1 MKIAKRPLFATLLTA
16 AAAVGSAPAA
26 ADGINDNYWF
36 EAEAFWPKIDTNI
49 QVSSVTNNTVGTVI
63 DFEKD
68 LNYDNSKTLP
78 AFTLGARVTNS
89 FRVEAEYY
97 SLGRKSSGT
106 LARDIEF
113 DDVLYKTGA
122 DITSKFDS
130 SVYRFTIGYSFYR
143 RPTAEIGAAIGLHAT
158 DFLVSLDGEG
168 TVDGVTTQIETRRK
182 KVLAPMPTLGL
193 YGDFEVAPRFVLG
206 GNVDWLKLKVG
217 DYDGRLLN
225 FEAKASYRVM
235 KNVALGVMYRS
246 VDYHVGVTK
255 PEWTGDLNYKF
266 HGPAVFLHAGF

>member
-1 MKIAKRPLFATLLTA
+1 MEKTTRRTLFALLTTVTA
-16 AAAVGSAPAA
+16 LGSAPAA
-26 ADGINDNYWF
+26 AEGINDNYWF
-36 EAEAFWPKIDTNI
+36 EAEAFWPKVDTNI
-49 QVSSVTNNTVGTVI
+49 EVSSVTNNTVGTNI

-68 LNYDNSKTLP
+68 LDYNNSKTLP
-78 AFTLGARVTNS
+78 AFAIGARITNS

-97 SLGRKSSGT
+97 SLGRKSSTT

-122 DITSKFDS
+122 DVRSKFDS
-130 SVYRFTIGYSFYR
+130 SVYRFTVGYSFYR
-143 RPTAEIGAAIGLHAT
+143 KPNAEIGASLGLHAT
-158 DFLVSLDGEG
+158 DFLISLEGQG
-168 TVDGVTTQIETRRK
+168 TVNGVTSQIEARRK
-182 KVLAPMPTLGL
+182 KVLAPLPTLGL
-193 YGDFEVAPRFVLG
+193 YGSFEVAPRFVLG

-246 VDYHVGVTK
+246 VDYRVDVEK
-255 PEWTGDLNYKF
+255 PEWVGSLRYKF